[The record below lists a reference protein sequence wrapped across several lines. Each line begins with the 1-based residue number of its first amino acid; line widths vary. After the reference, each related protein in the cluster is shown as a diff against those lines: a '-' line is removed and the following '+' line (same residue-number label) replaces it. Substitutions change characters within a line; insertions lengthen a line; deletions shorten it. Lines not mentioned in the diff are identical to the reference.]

1 MPIYVTLLKNT
12 AQGAREIKD
21 FGKAVE
27 EAAGWI
33 TRDGGKVLGA
43 YALQGNYDFLWIT
56 EYPDTKGI
64 GKSLISAAARGLV
77 VTETLEALPIDQFVS
92 LLNSPSMT
100 SIRPDQIVGS
110 RPRSLVRTRRELA
123 HRMPAMQTSIQCVQ
137 LCSE

>member
-12 AQGAREIKD
+12 AKGAREIKD
-21 FGKAVE
+21 FGKSVE

-43 YALQGNYDFLWIT
+43 YVLQGHYDFLWIT

-64 GKSLISAAARGLV
+64 GKSLLSAAARGLV

-100 SIRPDQIVGS
+100 ERFGQIKS
-110 RPRSLVRTRRELA
+110 
-123 HRMPAMQTSIQCVQ
+123 
-137 LCSE
+137 